1 MAWEISMTNVHVFA
15 SRFTDGFREQTVQ
28 NRRVGGSLEH
38 SVPLETARNLD
49 FREQREL
56 ILS

>member
-1 MAWEISMTNVHVFA
+1 MTNVHVFA